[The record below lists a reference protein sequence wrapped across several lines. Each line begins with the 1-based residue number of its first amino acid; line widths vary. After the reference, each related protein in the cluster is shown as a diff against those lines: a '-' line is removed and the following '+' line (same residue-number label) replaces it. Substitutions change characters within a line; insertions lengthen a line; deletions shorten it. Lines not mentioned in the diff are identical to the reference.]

1 MFSDLYLP
9 TTRLGTVSRQKLFY
23 LPPVALPILPAP
35 SPSPLTAIRTSHP
48 TLRKSYRKTLSTV
61 SGFRVRMR
69 TVFVPY
75 VLLPSEIAKSPGS
88 WEAGGDERTV
98 VLCVE
103 IENSGEA
110 GNDVG
115 FLVEN
120 VDLGVSGEGA
130 KATLIG
136 WGEGCFEP
144 EEETVQAKTFP
155 LKVGAMAQY
164 NLLYA
169 VSFLHAPEE
178 VQGFSFATE
187 GGVEKGMSAV
197 DLQRAV
203 TISIVGKPYMIPSR
217 VCKEGGDEISS
228 ASCPTHSF
236 SSRWNCV
243 LDLSPQQSMPPPI
256 DDHRHQALPEPPS
269 PFPASATPRTVA
281 IVSSGATTPQSGTR
295 RHTLPSP
302 LPSARSGRNLGFSNR
317 ALSLFNPL
325 RKDREREYLAPPLP
339 LSGLSPRMTYVPPSV
354 TAHGPSTTY
363 SAPPPPFGPPS
374 SASTSISIAG
384 EGSGYA
390 QKPHQ
395 HVGTTNVN
403 TNPPLTP
410 AYPPFSATYGG
421 FPHSPMSVAAVDM
434 GSVVGPSVEIRR
446 ERGLGIE
453 GWPFPQTPGPTV
465 GAGFGLQQRRAGRG
479 YGYYSETQQQ
489 HQQAGDGES
498 EGDIVVSV
506 GLLAVDLSGEERKEG
521 ERGGEVVLG
530 PGRIYPFEYFTLDIF
545 VFNRSERVRRFEV
558 TCPDRNWRRSGKGS
572 RISEERLGQGLV
584 RKMMGYPGIL
594 PMDARV
600 RIGWA
605 IFAIFLGAPF
615 ILINLFFVKIRP
627 LLPSAC
633 QSVRMRFLAISPGVH
648 SIDVLTLTDI
658 ESGFSMNLR

>member
-23 LPPVALPILPAP
+23 LPPVALPVLPAP
-35 SPSPLTAIRTSHP
+35 SPSPLTAVRTSHP

-75 VLLPSEIAKSPGS
+75 ILLPSEMAKSPGC
-88 WEAGGDERTV
+88 WEAGSEERTV

-115 FLVEN
+115 FLVEK
-120 VDLGVSGEGA
+120 VDVGVGGEGA
-130 KATLIG
+130 KATLIS

-144 EEETVQAKTFP
+144 EDEVVQAKTFP

-178 VQGFSFATE
+178 VQGFSLAAE
-187 GGVEKGMSAV
+187 AGVEKGMSAV

-203 TISIVGKPYMIPSR
+203 AITIVGKPYVVPSR
-217 VCKEGGDEISS
+217 VCNEGGDEVLS
-228 ASCPTHSF
+228 ASCPTRSF
-236 SSRWNCV
+236 SSRWNCI

-256 DDHRHQALPEPPS
+256 DNHRHQALPEPPS
-269 PFPASATPRTVA
+269 PFPASGTPRTAV
-281 IVSSGATTPQSGTR
+281 IVSSGATTPQFGTR

-302 LPSARSGRNLGFSNR
+302 LSSARSARSLGFSSR
-317 ALSLFNPL
+317 ALSLLNPL
-325 RKDREREYLAPPLP
+325 KKDREKDYLASLSGSG
-339 LSGLSPRMTYVPPSV
+339 SGLSPRASYVPPSV
-354 TAHGPSTTY
+354 TAHGPSTTTY
-363 SAPPPPFGPPS
+363 SAPPPPP
-374 SASTSISIAG
+374 SASTSTSVVG
-384 EGSGYA
+384 EGGGYA

-395 HVGTTNVN
+395 QGGTTNL
-403 TNPPLTP
+403 NPPVTP
-410 AYPPFSATYGG
+410 AYPPFSATYAGGGG
-421 FPHSPMSVAAVDM
+421 FPHSPMSVAAVDV
-434 GSVVGPSVEIRR
+434 GGVVGPSVEIRR

-453 GWPFPQTPGPTV
+453 GSPFPQTPGPTV
-465 GAGFGLQQRRAGRG
+465 GAGFGLQQRGMGRG

-489 HQQAGDGES
+489 RQQGGDGES
-498 EGDIVVSV
+498 EGDIIVSV
-506 GLLAVDLSGEERKEG
+506 GLLAIGDLSGENQKDG
-521 ERGGEVVLG
+521 EREGEVVLG
-530 PGRIYPFEYFTLDIF
+530 PGKIYPFEYFTLDIF

-558 TCPDRNWRRSGKGS
+558 TCPDRNWRGS
-572 RISEERLGQGLV
+572 RKESRMPEEGLV

-605 IFAIFLGAPF
+605 IFPIS
-615 ILINLFFVKIRP
+615 FVFP
-627 LLPSAC
+627 LY
-633 QSVRMRFLAISPGVH
+633 
-648 SIDVLTLTDI
+648 
-658 ESGFSMNLR
+658 